1 MPYIIKPVTENH
13 EKGFKVCKKTNPD
26 KCFSNH
32 PLPKE
37 RALKQRTAIILS
49 ELGRSRRGGDEAQDG
64 GRYVIHTGPRGGKY
78 VLVKGVKRYVQLK

>member
-49 ELGRSRRGGDEAQDG
+49 ELGRRGGNG
-64 GRYVIHTGPRGGKY
+64 GGIHTGPRGGKY
-78 VLVKGVKRYVQLK
+78 VLVNGEKRYVKST